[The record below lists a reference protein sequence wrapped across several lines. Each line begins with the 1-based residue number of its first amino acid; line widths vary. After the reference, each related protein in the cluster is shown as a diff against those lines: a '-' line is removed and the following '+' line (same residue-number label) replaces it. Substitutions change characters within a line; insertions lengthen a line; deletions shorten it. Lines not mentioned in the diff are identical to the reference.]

1 MAKITSEAVKQRAK
15 ELGADI
21 VGIAS
26 AQNLGNEA
34 EGYRP
39 GDLLPHAKF
48 VISVGV
54 RQLQTYMENAPDPTY
69 FMYGYRQKNDL
80 INKIVWNTAR
90 MIDHEGYY
98 ALPIQAY
105 GEGELFVDTS
115 PLPGRGERRMKAR
128 AQMRGSFSHV
138 KAAAAAGL
146 GSVGLNGM
154 LITPSYGPRVHLGS
168 IITTAPLLADQ
179 PFRENLCA
187 HARCE
192 RACQRECPAEA
203 IAVDGRLTDVDCLI
217 ALNRL
222 TTNYEDTIRQILDK
236 QAKEDPLRRADYAIG
251 YAEFAGIGYC
261 GIPCVNACPVGKKAL
276 K

>member
-1 MAKITSEAVKQRAK
+1 MKLTTDAVKNRAR
-15 ELGADI
+15 ELGADF
-21 VGIAS
+21 VGVAS
-26 AQNLGNEA
+26 ASSLADAN

-39 GDLLPHAKF
+39 GDLLPEAKY

-54 RQLQTYMENAPDPTY
+54 RNLQSYMEKSPDPVF

-90 MIDHEGYY
+90 MIDHAGYY

-115 PLPGRGERRMKAR
+115 ALPRRAERRMKAR

-138 KAAAAAGL
+138 KAAARAGL
-146 GSVGLNGM
+146 GEVGLSGM
-154 LITPSYGPRVHLGS
+154 LIHPECGPRIHLGS
-168 IITTAPLLADQ
+168 IITTAPLEADE
-179 PFRENLCA
+179 PYEGKLCDGVKCA
-187 HARCE
+187 KCLE
-192 RACQRECPAEA
+192 WCPAKA
-203 IAVDGRLTDVDCLI
+203 IGKEGKLSDVDCLI
-217 ALNRL
+217 ALDQL

-261 GIPCVNACPVGKKAL
+261 GIPCVNACPVGKRLL

>member
-1 MAKITSEAVKQRAK
+1 MSNITSDAVKERARQ
-15 ELGADI
+15 LGADI
-21 VGIAS
+21 VGIA
-26 AQNLGNEA
+26 AAERLDGET

-39 GDLLPHAKF
+39 GDLLPNARF

-54 RQLQTYMENAPDPTY
+54 RQLRPYMERAPDAAY
-69 FMYGYRQKNDL
+69 FMFGYRQKNDL

-105 GEGELFVDTS
+105 GEGELFVNTT
-115 PLPGRGERRMKAR
+115 PMPGRAERKMKAR

-138 KAAAAAGL
+138 RAASAAGL
-146 GSVGLNGM
+146 GEVGLNGM
-154 LITPSYGPRVHLGS
+154 LVHPDYGPRVHLGS
-168 IITTAPLLADQ
+168 IITTAPLTADE
-179 PFRENLCA
+179 PFARKLCQTEVCKA
-187 HARCE
+187 
-192 RACQRECPAEA
+192 ACQKQCPTKALSR
-203 IAVDGRLTDVDCLI
+203 DGKLSDVDCLI

-236 QAKEDPLRRADYAIG
+236 QAKEDPLRRADFAIG

-261 GIPCVNACPVGKKAL
+261 GIPCVNACPVGKKDL

>member
-1 MAKITSEAVKQRAK
+1 MSKITANAVKDRAR

-21 VGIAS
+21 VGIAAAARLDGES
-26 AQNLGNEA
+26 D
-34 EGYRP
+34 GYKP
-39 GDLLPHAKF
+39 GDLLPNARF

-54 RQLQTYMENAPDPTY
+54 RQLRPYMERAPDPAY
-69 FMYGYRQKNDL
+69 FMFGYRQKNDL

-105 GEGELFVDTS
+105 GEGELFVDTT
-115 PLPGRGERRMKAR
+115 PLPGRAERKMKAR

-138 KAAAAAGL
+138 RAAAAAGL
-146 GSVGLNGM
+146 GEVGLNGM
-154 LITPSYGPRVHLGS
+154 LVHPGYGPRVHLGS
-168 IITTAPLLADQ
+168 IITTAPLTADDV
-179 PFRENLCA
+179 FSGVLCNP
-187 HARCE
+187 RKCGVP
-192 RACQRECPAEA
+192 CQRDCPAKALNEQ
-203 IAVDGRLTDVDCLI
+203 GKLTDVDCLI
-217 ALNRL
+217 ALNKL

-236 QAKEDPLRRADYAIG
+236 QAKEDPLRRADFAIG

-261 GIPCVNACPVGKKAL
+261 GISCVNACPVGKKDL